1 MKKKVFLIIL
11 VVVLII
17 FTIAVCT
24 YVRRY
29 NLLKNIGN
37 AEINFTA
44 SDNFYFENI
53 QNDLT
58 SQKLY
63 VKENKS
69 ARYSLTNNSIMQ
81 RFYIDTQNNT
91 MTVVD
96 EVNKSYFVTN
106 MQNVVGN
113 KGLSNLPEI
122 SNYAITIASNEY
134 NFKSALGIILSL
146 HNISTEKDGD
156 IEYIKISLIEKE
168 KNYKETVWLN
178 KATLLPVKAEIGN
191 DIRNY
196 VFEKDNVTDEN
207 VNFSEVNQYTLVE
220 Q

>member
-1 MKKKVFLIIL
+1 
-11 VVVLII
+11 
-17 FTIAVCT
+17 
-24 YVRRY
+24 
-29 NLLKNIGN
+29 
-37 AEINFTA
+37 
-44 SDNFYFENI
+44 
-53 QNDLT
+53 
-58 SQKLY
+58 
-63 VKENKS
+63 
-69 ARYSLTNNSIMQ
+69 
-81 RFYIDTQNNT
+81 